1 MVRCRRPP
9 NVALAAGRIVR
20 PCDPLSW
27 RRVCGGEPSLHQRRT
42 ADKPLEPMPGAGANQ
57 FGRLARSANSVP
69 PLHLLA
75 GIGAVL
81 VALTLVTPFAFEAGG
96 DNAFIAL
103 TILAGLLTIVATHL
117 AERIP
122 AERALWL
129 VFGLGILLRAYMLLF
144 DPFLSSDIYR
154 YVWDGRVQAAS
165 INPYRYFPAHEALAF
180 LRDGTIFPHINR
192 ADTAVTIYPPVAQFF
207 FLIVT
212 RIGESVTVM
221 RLALLGCEAVTV
233 TMIALLLR
241 RMNRPVTRV
250 TAYLW
255 HPLPLWEI
263 ANSGHVDALMV
274 TLVLLGL
281 WIALTG
287 HALRGAVLITFAA
300 LVKPFAAPALAGIW
314 RPWDLKMP
322 LVVIAAAALCY
333 LPYLSVGWGVF
344 GFLTK
349 GYLTE
354 EGISAGYDLWLLSLW
369 RLVFGEHQG
378 DVVAYVVLAA
388 LVLMFKGFSVAR
400 SSHHTVASSLADINM
415 LLLLALLLL
424 SPNYPWYFL
433 VITPFAALCGS
444 PPSWVVSIGA
454 LLLSEQL
461 DWDFYI
467 PRMVTKSI
475 LFGGLFLA
483 WALVAWRTR
492 MQRTADTGASQ

>member
-1 MVRCRRPP
+1 
-9 NVALAAGRIVR
+9 
-20 PCDPLSW
+20 
-27 RRVCGGEPSLHQRRT
+27 
-42 ADKPLEPMPGAGANQ
+42 MPGAIAGQ
-57 FGRLARSANSVP
+57 FGRLARSANCVP

-75 GIGAVL
+75 GIGAL
-81 VALTLVTPFAFEAGG
+81 LAALTLVTPFAFEAYG

-103 TILAGLLTIVATHL
+103 AILAGLLTIVATNL

-122 AERALWL
+122 PDRALWL
-129 VFGLGILLRAYMLLF
+129 VLGLGIFLRAYVLLF
-144 DPFLSSDIYR
+144 DPLLSSDVYR
-154 YVWDGRVQAAS
+154 YVWDGRVQAAG
-165 INPYRYFPAHEALAF
+165 INPYRYFPADQALAF
-180 LRDGTIFPHINR
+180 LRDGTSFPHINR

-221 RLALLGCEAVTV
+221 RLALLGCESVTV
-233 TMIALLLR
+233 TLIMLLLR

-274 TLVLLGL
+274 ALMLLGL

-287 HALRGAVLITFAA
+287 HALRGAVLIAFSA
-300 LVKPFAAPALAGIW
+300 LVKPIAAPVLAAVW

-322 LVVIAAAALCY
+322 LVVVAAAALCY
-333 LPYLSVGWGVF
+333 LPYLSVGWGVL

-354 EGISAGYDLWLLSLW
+354 EGISAGNDLWLLSLW
-369 RLVFGEHQG
+369 RLVFGAHQG
-378 DVVAYVVLAA
+378 DVVAYIAVAA
-388 LVLMFKGFSVAR
+388 LVLMAKGFSVAR
-400 SSHHTVASSLADINM
+400 NPDRAITSRLADVNS
-415 LLLLALLLL
+415 LLLVALLLL

-433 VITPFAALCGS
+433 VIAPFAALCGS
-444 PPSWVVSIGA
+444 PSNWFVSIGA

-483 WALVAWRTR
+483 WALAAWRTR
-492 MQRTADTGASQ
+492 MQQSANPGSSQ

>member
-1 MVRCRRPP
+1 
-9 NVALAAGRIVR
+9 
-20 PCDPLSW
+20 
-27 RRVCGGEPSLHQRRT
+27 
-42 ADKPLEPMPGAGANQ
+42 MPGAIASQ
-57 FGRLARSANSVP
+57 FGRLTRSANSVP

-81 VALTLVTPFAFEAGG
+81 VALTLVTPFAFEAAG
-96 DNAFIAL
+96 DNAFITLA
-103 TILAGLLTIVATHL
+103 ILAGLLTIVATQL
-117 AERIP
+117 AERAP
-122 AERALWL
+122 PERALWL
-129 VFGLGILLRAYMLLF
+129 IFGLGIVLRAYVLLF
-144 DPFLSSDIYR
+144 DPLLSSDIYR
-154 YVWDGRVQAAS
+154 YVWDGRVQAAG

-180 LRDGTIFPHINR
+180 LRDGTIFPNINR
-192 ADTAVTIYPPVAQFF
+192 VDTAVTIYPPVAQFF
-207 FLIVT
+207 FFIVT

-221 RLALLGCEAVTV
+221 RLALLGCESVTV
-233 TMIALLLR
+233 TLIMLLLR

-263 ANSGHVDALMV
+263 ANNGHVDALMV
-274 TLVLLGL
+274 ALMLLGL

-287 HALRGAVLITFAA
+287 HALRGAVLIAFSA
-300 LVKPFAAPALAGIW
+300 LVKPIAAPVLAGIW

-354 EGISAGYDLWLLSLW
+354 EGISAGNDLWLLSLW
-369 RLVFGEHQG
+369 RLVFGELQG

-388 LVLMFKGFSVAR
+388 LILLSKGLSVAR
-400 SSHHTVASSLADINM
+400 GSHSSIASTLADTNM
-415 LLLLALLLL
+415 LLLLTLLLL

-433 VITPFAALCGS
+433 VITPFVALCGS
-444 PPSWVVSIGA
+444 PPSWFVSIGA

-483 WALVAWRTR
+483 WALAAWRTR
-492 MQRTADTGASQ
+492 MQRSADTGSSQ

>member
-1 MVRCRRPP
+1 M
-9 NVALAAGRIVR
+9 
-20 PCDPLSW
+20 
-27 RRVCGGEPSLHQRRT
+27 
-42 ADKPLEPMPGAGANQ
+42 KPMPGAIVSQ
-57 FGRLARSANSVP
+57 FGRLARSANNVP

-75 GIGAVL
+75 GIAAIL
-81 VALTLVTPFAFEAGG
+81 VALTLATPFAFEAGG

-103 TILAGLLTIVATHL
+103 TIPAGLLTIVATHL
-117 AERIP
+117 AERVP
-122 AERALWL
+122 LDRALWL
-129 VFGLGILLRAYMLLF
+129 VFGLGILLRAYVLLF

-154 YVWDGRVQAAS
+154 YVWDGRVQAAG

-192 ADTAVTIYPPVAQFF
+192 ADFAVTIYPSVAQFF

-221 RLALLGCEAVTV
+221 RLALLGCESVTV
-233 TMIALLLR
+233 TLIMLLLR

-274 TLVLLGL
+274 ALMLLGL
-281 WIALTG
+281 WMALTG
-287 HALRGAVLITFAA
+287 HALRGAVLIAFSA
-300 LVKPFAAPALAGIW
+300 LVKPIAAPVLAAIW

-354 EGISAGYDLWLLSLW
+354 EGISAGNDLWLLSLW

-378 DVVAYVVLAA
+378 DVVGYAVLAA
-388 LVLMFKGFSVAR
+388 LVLLFMGLLVAR
-400 SSHHTVASSLADINM
+400 RSDRTIASSLADANM
-415 LLLLALLLL
+415 LLLMALLLL
-424 SPNYPWYFL
+424 SPNYSWYFL
-433 VITPFAALCGS
+433 VITPFVALCGS
-444 PPSWVVSIGA
+444 LPTWVVSIGA

-483 WALVAWRTR
+483 WAFTTWRTR
-492 MQRTADTGASQ
+492 MQRTADARLSQ

>member
-1 MVRCRRPP
+1 M
-9 NVALAAGRIVR
+9 
-20 PCDPLSW
+20 
-27 RRVCGGEPSLHQRRT
+27 
-42 ADKPLEPMPGAGANQ
+42 KPMPGAIVSQ
-57 FGRLARSANSVP
+57 FGRLTRYANNVP

-81 VALTLVTPFAFEAGG
+81 VGLTLVTPFAFEAGG

-103 TILAGLLTIVATHL
+103 TIAAGLLTIVATDL
-117 AERIP
+117 AERAP
-122 AERALWL
+122 AHRALWL
-129 VFGLGILLRAYMLLF
+129 IFGLGILLRAYVLLF
-144 DPFLSSDIYR
+144 DPLLSSDIYR
-154 YVWDGRVQAAS
+154 YVWDGRVQAAG
-165 INPYRYFPAHEALAF
+165 INPYRYLPADEALAF

-212 RIGESVTVM
+212 RIGESVTMM
-221 RLALLGCEAVTV
+221 RLAMLGCESVTV
-233 TMIALLLR
+233 TLIMLLLR

-250 TAYLW
+250 IAYLW

-274 TLVLLGL
+274 ALILLGL
-281 WIALTG
+281 WVALTG
-287 HALRGAVLITFAA
+287 HALRGAVLIAFSAM
-300 LVKPFAAPALAGIW
+300 VKPYAAPVLAGIW

-322 LVVIAAAALCY
+322 LVVIAAVALCY
-333 LPYLSVGWGVF
+333 FPYWSVGWGVL

-354 EGISAGYDLWLLSLW
+354 EGISAGNDLWLLSLW
-369 RLVFGEHQG
+369 RLAFGEHQG

-388 LVLMFKGFSVAR
+388 LVLMFMGLSVAR
-400 SSHHTVASSLADINM
+400 SPHRTIPSSLADINRM
-415 LLLLALLLL
+415 LLVALLLL

-433 VITPFAALCGS
+433 VITPFAALRGS
-444 PPSWVVSIGA
+444 APNWVVSIGG

-483 WALVAWRTR
+483 WALRTHV
-492 MQRTADTGASQ
+492 QRTADTGASR